1 MSGNEKISPNNT
13 YVIDEALLDEMDSIE
28 LTGLLNELSEHLA
41 DDGDSESMQADEQ
54 VDADSGDVGSGDDDF
69 DDDNEPLTL
78 ELEVDDIEMP

>member
-41 DDGDSESMQADEQ
+41 DDDDSESMQADEQ
-54 VDADSGDVGSGDDDF
+54 VDAGSGDDDPG
-69 DDDNEPLTL
+69 DDNEPLTL
-78 ELEVDDIEMP
+78 ELEVDEIEMP

>member
-41 DDGDSESMQADEQ
+41 DDDDSESMQADEQ
-54 VDADSGDVGSGDDDF
+54 VDADSGDVDSGDDDP